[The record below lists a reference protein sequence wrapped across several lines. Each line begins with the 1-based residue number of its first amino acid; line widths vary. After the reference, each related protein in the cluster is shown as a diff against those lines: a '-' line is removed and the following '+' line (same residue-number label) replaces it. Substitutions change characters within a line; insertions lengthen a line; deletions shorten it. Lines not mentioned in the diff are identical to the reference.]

1 MLKRFFF
8 VSLIFLQSCINVG
21 EEIKPSPSIAGKKD
35 KCIFKQDTNL
45 GKIVRKIVCSE
56 KYQISIIEGY
66 DNSSCQIESYLFNS
80 GAYPNVKF
88 SLVCKDFYNQGF
100 INVY

>member
-56 KYQISIIEGY
+56 KYQISIMEGY

-80 GAYPNVKF
+80 RAYPNVKF

>member
-35 KCIFKQDTNL
+35 KCIFKQDTNS
-45 GKIVRKIVCSE
+45 GKIVRKIVANLH
-56 KYQISIIEGY
+56 KYRIIIKDILTFLGINYRDASLIILYFIVRGNSIPKIR
-66 DNSSCQIESYLFNS
+66 
-80 GAYPNVKF
+80 
-88 SLVCKDFYNQGF
+88 
-100 INVY
+100 